1 MQPAAKN
8 EPVADVTL
16 FLEGTYP
23 YVLGGVS
30 SWVQQIITGLPEL
43 TFSLLYIGAKQD
55 PKAKQHYQLP
65 KNVLSLKEVYLHTEL
80 SKREQRRRRIPAE
93 LRIALYDV
101 LGKFYLAKTGAERMA
116 CFWATLDG
124 LQEVE
129 QRFRFGN
136 LLRDREAWEILVE
149 GYEEFCPDE
158 SFIDFFWTTRFLH
171 LPLWNLWKA
180 RDLVPPARVYHS
192 VSAGYAGFLEIG
204 RAHV

>member
-1 MQPAAKN
+1 MKGSPSQT

-101 LGKFYLAKTGAERMA
+101 LGKFYLAKTGEDDWRILPGGFVRIAEGTDSQAVHLQKGGRTA
-116 CFWATLDG
+116 DAWVLSEGPVGEATLLPSPDTITKVGSSPDDG
-124 LQEVE
+124 ISPRRTFSQYIST
-129 QRFRFGN
+129 RP
-136 LLRDREAWEILVE
+136 DRVAA
-149 GYEEFCPDE
+149 P
-158 SFIDFFWTTRFLH
+158 FWKR
-171 LPLWNLWKA
+171 LWT
-180 RDLVPPARVYHS
+180 
-192 VSAGYAGFLEIG
+192 
-204 RAHV
+204 